1 MLTQK
6 IQDERDEREIYTHN
20 RGGGERH
27 GCRGKWLGLM
37 SLDLCAGD
45 REVAWFCTRPLA
57 CASGYRRALSACGAW
72 RGAAVHEGD
81 SLVAVDDGW
90 TRLDGG
96 DCRVKR
102 WRWLWEVKEDHEDS
116 LEFEGD

>member
-37 SLDLCAGD
+37 SLDLCAGE
-45 REVAWFCTRPLA
+45 RGGLVLHTTIGLCIWLPEGAVGLLGLAWCCRP
-57 CASGYRRALSACGAW
+57 
-72 RGAAVHEGD
+72 
-81 SLVAVDDGW
+81 
-90 TRLDGG
+90 
-96 DCRVKR
+96 
-102 WRWLWEVKEDHEDS
+102 
-116 LEFEGD
+116 